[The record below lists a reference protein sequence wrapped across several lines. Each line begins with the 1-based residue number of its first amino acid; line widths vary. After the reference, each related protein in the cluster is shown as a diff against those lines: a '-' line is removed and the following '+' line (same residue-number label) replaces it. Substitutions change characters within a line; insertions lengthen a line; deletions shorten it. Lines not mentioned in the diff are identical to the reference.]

1 MNLIATTYKRVFII
15 QDKGQSV
22 ELADPERSLS
32 PQAVLNFYANS
43 YPLLTTAKVSEG
55 QVRNDRIEYR
65 FDSVM
70 GTKG

>member
-15 QDKGQSV
+15 QDKGQPV

-43 YPLLTTAKVSEG
+43 YPLLTTARVSEG

>member
-1 MNLIATTYKRVFII
+1 M
-15 QDKGQSV
+15 QDKGQTL
-22 ELADPERSLS
+22 ELADPERGLS

-55 QVRNDRIEYR
+55 QVRNDRLEYR

>member
-1 MNLIATTYKRVFII
+1 M
-15 QDKGQSV
+15 QDKGQPI

-32 PQAVLNFYANS
+32 PQAVLNFYATS
-43 YPLLTTAKVSEG
+43 YPLLTTANVSEG
-55 QVRNDRIEYR
+55 QVRNDRLEYR

>member
-1 MNLIATTYKRVFII
+1 MNLITTTYKRIFIM
-15 QDKGQSV
+15 QDKGQTL
-22 ELADPERSLS
+22 ELADPERALS

-43 YPLLTTAKVSEG
+43 YPLLTTAKVREG
-55 QVRNDRIEYR
+55 QVRNDRLEYR